1 MSYTIEQLTAIE
13 SAIASGE
20 LVVRSETGRMIEYRS
35 MSDLIKARDVIKN
48 ALEQSGT
55 LSKRK
60 KYSFISRGNQ

>member
-35 MSDLIKARDVIKN
+35 MSDLIKARDVIKK